1 MARYTGPRGRRARRL
16 FVGLSQLTEKP
27 ADKDPAV
34 RRPYPPGQH
43 GPTGR
48 TRVTDYGVRLREKQK
63 LKLLYELLE
72 GQLVRYVDRAR
83 SAQGNPAAALPT
95 LLESRLD
102 AMVWRAGLATSMRQA
117 RQFVRHGYFLVDGK
131 KVNFP
136 RTELRPGTEVRFVE
150 RMARHAMVREAIERS
165 SHRQVPPHLEVA
177 NGGSGF
183 AVRMTPSGE
192 QLPLEID
199 FARIIELYS

>member
-16 FVGLSQLTEKP
+16 FVGLAQITEKP
-27 ADKDPAV
+27 VDKDPAV

-83 SAQGNPAAALPT
+83 RKGTNPAAALPV

-117 RQFVRHGYFLVDGK
+117 RQFVRHGYFRVDGQ

-136 RTELRPGTEVRFVE
+136 RTELRPGTKVEFIE
-150 RMARHAMVREAIERS
+150 RMATHDMVREAIERS
-165 SHRQVPPHLEVA
+165 SHRQVPSHLKVIEGSKGFTVA
-177 NGGSGF
+177 SAPEGD
-183 AVRMTPSGE
+183 A
-192 QLPLEID
+192 LPIAID